1 MKKTKFSVSNII
13 FAIVIVLLII
23 PQTRLP
29 IQVFLHKGLAL
40 ISPSAISVDKQ
51 EVLSSYNN
59 WDLIDSNGQRFNF
72 KEAEGKVVFINFW
85 ATWCPPC
92 IAEMPSIDLLYKDYS
107 DRVVFLLVSNEEAK
121 TITNFQSKND
131 YTFKFHQ
138 QLTQAPKALQPSSIP
153 QTYIIDKKGRIVM
166 DKTGA
171 ANWNSDSLRNL
182 LDDLLKSE

>member
-1 MKKTKFSVSNII
+1 MKKTKFSISNII
-13 FAIVIVLLII
+13 FVILIVLLII

-40 ISPSAISVDKQ
+40 ISPSEISENKQ
-51 EVLSSYNN
+51 ETLASYSG
-59 WDLIDSNGQRFNF
+59 WDLIDSKGQRFNF
-72 KEAEGKVVFINFW
+72 KEAKGKVVFINFW

-92 IAEMPSIDLLYKDYS
+92 IAEMPSIDHLYKDYS

-121 TITNFQSKND
+121 AITNFQSKND
-131 YTFKFHQ
+131 YSFKFHQ
-138 QLTQAPKALQPSSIP
+138 QLTQAPKVLQTSSIP
-153 QTYIIDKKGRIVM
+153 QTYIIDKKGHIVM

-171 ANWNSDSLRNL
+171 ANWNSDSVRNL